1 MFSLRAGRLAKQG
14 HIEEARIEGE
24 RARDWCWYSV
34 GVGLAVYF
42 AVFIALLFTIRGG
55 VLRTVYFNGDVFWSA
70 AAWQSLLKGFR
81 INIEVFLWSEAIVL
95 VWALIVAMVRLLPNR
110 ACAPIRFVATAYCDL
125 FRAVPAV
132 LVILIINFGF
142 QRARLPVLEHFQ
154 PKQYAILALVLVYG
168 AYVAEVYRAGIES
181 IHASQTAA
189 ARSLGLSYG
198 QTLRFVVV
206 PQAVRRVIP
215 PLLNDFIGLQKDTA
229 LDLLHRRAGGALA
242 RSFHQQLQGHLH
254 RLHHG
259 GPPLRA
265 HHHPDDPLR
274 RAAAAAGPG
283 PHARRLSVAGVAGMA
298 YLEVDGVWKRFGE
311 NEVLRGVDLDVDT
324 HEVVCLIGASGSGK
338 STLLRCINAL
348 EDIDGGEIRLGGER
362 VSGRGIDVNAL
373 RKDVGIVFQSF
384 NLFPHMTVLR
394 NVTLAPTKVLGRT
407 PGMAEERAIQLL
419 RRIGLEE
426 KANEYPD
433 RLSGGQQQ
441 RVAIVRALAMEPQL
455 LLLDEITS
463 ALDPEL
469 VAEVLNIVRQLAT
482 EGMTMVIATHEMG
495 FAREV
500 ATKVCFLHEGVVHE
514 EGPPSQVFGQ
524 PQQERTQ
531 AFLRRITEAGRL

>member
-1 MFSLRAGRLAKQG
+1 VFSLRAGRLAKQG

-42 AVFIALLFTIRGG
+42 ACFIALLFTIRGG

-70 AAWQSLLKGFR
+70 AAWRSLLKGFR

-142 QRARLPVLEHFQ
+142 QRARLPMLEHFQ

-229 LDLLHRRAGGALA
+229 LIFSIGVLEVLSRARFINNSRATFTGYTMAALLFVLITIPMTRVVERLQRRDQARMRAG
-242 RSFHQQLQGHLH
+242 
-254 RLHHG
+254 
-259 GPPLRA
+259 
-265 HHHPDDPLR
+265 
-274 RAAAAAGPG
+274 
-283 PHARRLSVAGVAGMA
+283 
-298 YLEVDGVWKRFGE
+298 
-311 NEVLRGVDLDVDT
+311 
-324 HEVVCLIGASGSGK
+324 
-338 STLLRCINAL
+338 
-348 EDIDGGEIRLGGER
+348 
-362 VSGRGIDVNAL
+362 
-373 RKDVGIVFQSF
+373 
-384 NLFPHMTVLR
+384 
-394 NVTLAPTKVLGRT
+394 
-407 PGMAEERAIQLL
+407 
-419 RRIGLEE
+419 
-426 KANEYPD
+426 
-433 RLSGGQQQ
+433 
-441 RVAIVRALAMEPQL
+441 
-455 LLLDEITS
+455 
-463 ALDPEL
+463 
-469 VAEVLNIVRQLAT
+469 
-482 EGMTMVIATHEMG
+482 
-495 FAREV
+495 
-500 ATKVCFLHEGVVHE
+500 
-514 EGPPSQVFGQ
+514 
-524 PQQERTQ
+524 
-531 AFLRRITEAGRL
+531 